1 MWVMKPRPLGP
12 HQIARHLAGHLLRY
26 RTPWYRPS
34 EGRSAPP
41 RPDYVCG
48 SWIDAHGRRG
58 CVCMCVLL
66 WALTDSAVH
75 VLMFSSCFTAN
86 FGFHNGVIGELLIQN
101 SISMCYPA
109 NRNTF
114 IR

>member
-1 MWVMKPRPLGP
+1 
-12 HQIARHLAGHLLRY
+12 
-26 RTPWYRPS
+26 
-34 EGRSAPP
+34 
-41 RPDYVCG
+41 
-48 SWIDAHGRRG
+48 
-58 CVCMCVLL
+58 MCVLL